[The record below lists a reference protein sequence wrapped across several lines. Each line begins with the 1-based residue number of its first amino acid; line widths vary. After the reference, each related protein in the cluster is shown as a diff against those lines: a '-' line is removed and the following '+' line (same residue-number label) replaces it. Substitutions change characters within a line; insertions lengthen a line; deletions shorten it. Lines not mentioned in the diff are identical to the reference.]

1 MKIDTDELLA
11 EHKTRMELWLSR
23 TLQDIDS
30 NMPPIMSDFYVE
42 KAQMLGFLEAIELS
56 CTEEEYLKAKTLY
69 EDMCTIIEKIIVRA
83 EPEIL

>member
-11 EHKTRMELWLSR
+11 EHSNRMELWLSR

-30 NMPPIMSDFYVE
+30 NMPPLMFDFYVE

-56 CTEEEYLKAKTLY
+56 CTEDEYIKAKTLY
-69 EDMCTIIEKIIVRA
+69 EDMCAVIEKLIIRS

>member
-11 EHKTRMELWLSR
+11 EHTTRMELWLSR

-30 NMPPIMSDFYVE
+30 NMPPIMFDFHIE
-42 KAQMLGFLEAIELS
+42 KAQMFGFLEAIELT
-56 CTEEEYLKAKTLY
+56 CTEEEYLKAKTMY
-69 EDMCTIIEKIIVRA
+69 EDMCAVIEKLIIRA

>member
-11 EHKTRMELWLSR
+11 EHEIRMELWLSR

-30 NMPPIMSDFYVE
+30 NAPPLMCDFYVE
-42 KAQMLGFLEAIELS
+42 RAQMLGFLEAIELA
-56 CTEEEYLKAKTLY
+56 CTEEEYVKAKKLY
-69 EDMCTIIEKIIVRA
+69 EDMCAVIEKIIVRA

>member
-11 EHKTRMELWLSR
+11 EHETRLELWLSR

-30 NMPPIMSDFYVE
+30 NAPPLMADFYVE
-42 KAQMLGFLEAIELS
+42 KAQMLGFLEAIELA
-56 CTEEEYLKAKTLY
+56 CTDEEYNKAKTLY
-69 EDMCTIIEKIIVRA
+69 EDMCAVIEKIIVRA

>member
-11 EHKTRMELWLSR
+11 EHADRMELWLSR

-30 NMPPIMSDFYVE
+30 NAPPLMCDFYVE
-42 KAQMLGFLEAIELS
+42 KAQMFGFLEAIELS
-56 CTEEEYLKAKTLY
+56 CTEEEYNKAKTMY
-69 EDMCTIIEKIIVRA
+69 EDMCAVIEKIIMCA

>member
-11 EHKTRMELWLSR
+11 EHETRMELWLAR

-30 NMPPIMSDFYVE
+30 NAPPLMADFYVE

-56 CTEEEYLKAKTLY
+56 CTEEEYNKAKTLY
-69 EDMCTIIEKIIVRA
+69 EDMCAVIEKIIVRA
-83 EPEIL
+83 EPKIL

>member
-11 EHKTRMELWLSR
+11 EHETRMELWLSR

-30 NMPPIMSDFYVE
+30 NAPPLMADFYVE
-42 KAQMLGFLEAIELS
+42 KAQMFGFLEAIELS
-56 CTEEEYLKAKTLY
+56 CTKEEYNKAKTLY
-69 EDMCTIIEKIIVRA
+69 EDMCAVIEKIIVRA

>member
-11 EHKTRMELWLSR
+11 EHETRMELWLSR

-30 NMPPIMSDFYVE
+30 NAPPLMSDFYVE
-42 KAQMLGFLEAIELS
+42 QAQMLGFLEAIELS
-56 CTEEEYLKAKTLY
+56 CTEEEYVKAKKLY
-69 EDMCTIIEKIIVRA
+69 EDMCAVIEKIIVRA